1 MRTGR
6 SVRGVLLFVFAIVLI
21 LGTIGLAIGLRS
33 MPAEAAFPD
42 DAGSPGEGKIV
53 LSSPEKELKIIIPKQ
68 IEEEP
73 DEEAEEEE
81 PERMKTERDVAEFF
95 AEYVFEITGRNPKII
110 ETDFAAYD
118 FGGRADIVL
127 NILPK
132 EEACYGSY
140 VLRAGKNADESLS
153 DDKNLYI
160 EGYGLRGL
168 MNGVYAYLRLFCG
181 VNVYSTE
188 VSVVPKSST
197 MVVENGYY
205 LFYKPLLEYADTDW
219 ISPHDW
225 DFSMAN
231 GLNGTYSPA
240 DLAGGRVNYIT
251 FCHSLSTVIVPA
263 ERDYKKHPEYFA
275 LSKEG
280 KREPSQLCL
289 SNPEVIETAK
299 KDVLDLIEEEYDE
312 KACLNIISVTQDDN
326 QNYCHCDSCNK
337 IAETY
342 GGQSGLMIW
351 FVNQIADAV
360 ADSEYSDVVV
370 DTFAYQYTRKAPV
383 GIEPRQNVCVRLC
396 TIECCF
402 SHALEDPDCEH
413 NVDFMADLKDWSKI
427 CSRLYIWDY
436 TTNYGQ
442 TIGVFPDF
450 GVLQKNIDT
459 FVKYNVVGIYEE
471 GAYYAAKCN
480 TEFADLRSYLLARY
494 MYDPFNA
501 YGTTDTVLDDFLK
514 AYYGEGWEEIGKF
527 IAYVTAHAG
536 DEEEHLFIGS
546 PMEKSLHDVT
556 DEDIVMLDAYW
567 SDAEKKALNAGND
580 EAADR
585 IKRSR
590 ICWEYY
596 KACVRRGEYSRDNG
610 MQWMIANQKLIDSL
624 LEYGVTYYSEGRPIK
639 ETIPVWTLSPD
650 QWNRK
655 DSTASVVA
663 SYLFSSLAV
672 VLSVVLSVLALKK
685 KKYSLLVLP
694 AACVL
699 ATVLSDFSNLF
710 FTAGESPALFCV
722 LAVAMCFCVGFF
734 PPAFCYT
741 LKKDKSRSQVGSVL
755 AWSIS
760 SLAIAILFLLGVA
773 ALDLFFWVNKPEISF
788 LDAYFGCQLI
798 MLTGLTAAIYKI

>member
-1 MRTGR
+1 MRTGK
-6 SVRGVLLFVFAIVLI
+6 SVRGVLLFVFAVVLI
-21 LGTIGLAIGLRS
+21 LGTIGISIGLRNR
-33 MPAEAAFPD
+33 PAEAAPS
-42 DAGSPGEGKIV
+42 GGELSEVIV
-53 LSSPEKELKIIIPKQ
+53 LSSPEKELKIVISEQK

-73 DEEAEEEE
+73 EEEAEEEE
-81 PERMKTERDVAEFF
+81 TERMKTERDVAEFL
-95 AEYVFEITGRNPKII
+95 AEYVSEITGRQPEIV
-110 ETDFAAYD
+110 EADFDAYD
-118 FGGRADIVL
+118 FGGRTDIVL
-127 NILPK
+127 RILP
-132 EEACYGSY
+132 EETGYGSY
-140 VLRAGKNADESLS
+140 VLRAGKNADESPS
-153 DDKNLYI
+153 GDKNLYI

-188 VSVVPKSST
+188 VRTVPKSST
-197 MVVENGYY
+197 MVVSDGYY

-231 GLNGTYSPA
+231 GLNGSYSPA

-263 ERDYKKHPEYFA
+263 ERDFKKHPEYFA
-275 LSKEG
+275 LSEEG
-280 KREPSQLCL
+280 KREPTQLCL
-289 SNPEVIETAK
+289 SNPDVIETAK
-299 KDVLDLIEEEYDE
+299 KDVLDLIEEDYNE

-326 QNYCHCDSCNK
+326 QKYCHCDSCNK

-370 DTFAYQYTRKAPV
+370 DTFAYQYTRNAPV

-402 SHALEDPDCEH
+402 AHALEDPDCEK
-413 NVDFMADLKDWSKI
+413 NTAFMDDLRDWSEI
-427 CSRLYIWDY
+427 CSRLYIWNY

-501 YGTTDTVLDDFLK
+501 YGTADTVLDDFLK

-536 DEEEHLFIGS
+536 DEEGHLFIGS
-546 PMEKSLHDVT
+546 PMEESLHDVT

-585 IKRSR
+585 IKQSR

-624 LEYGVTYYSEGRPIK
+624 REYGVTYYSEGRPIK

-734 PPAFCYT
+734 LPAFCYT

-760 SLAIAILFLLGVA
+760 SVAIAVLFLLGVA
-773 ALDLFFWVNKPEISF
+773 LFDLYFWLDKPEISF